1 MRAPSATV
9 EQPPAVG
16 SQPVAYNGHR
26 SNGAAPRDAGAG
38 FRFWACATG
47 SEGRS
52 RTTAV
57 WGLWLDQ
64 ALIFAADTESVAAG
78 DPAAFPASVVQLDED
93 GGVRL
98 VEGSVE
104 RVDDPRTLTR
114 FASECEAKYGFEPD
128 PSDPDTPVYLVRPA
142 AAA

>member
-1 MRAPSATV
+1 MRAPTATV
-9 EQPPAVG
+9 EQPAAVA
-16 SQPVAYNGHR
+16 SHPVASNGHR
-26 SNGAAPRDAGAG
+26 SNGTPPHDGGAG
-38 FRFWACATG
+38 FRFWACARG

-64 ALIFAADTESVAAG
+64 ALIFAADTESVAPG
-78 DPAAFPASVVQLDED
+78 DPTAFQASVVQLDDD

-98 VEGSVE
+98 VDGSVE
-104 RVDDPRTLTR
+104 RVDDPWTLTR

-142 AAA
+142 AAD